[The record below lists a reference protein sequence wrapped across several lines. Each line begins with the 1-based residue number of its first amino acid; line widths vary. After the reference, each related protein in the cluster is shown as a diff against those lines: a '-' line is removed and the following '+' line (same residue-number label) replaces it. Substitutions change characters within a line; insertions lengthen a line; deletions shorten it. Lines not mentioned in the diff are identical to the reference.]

1 MQKLYCIY
9 VQVIRLFSHEEKY
22 FAKKQSEKNRCVQNK
37 LSIIFLKVN
46 YIWNFFR
53 VEFNVKLGFKLK
65 LYGICETY
73 QTFNQT
79 ESLIIYKLI

>member
-1 MQKLYCIY
+1 MC
-9 VQVIRLFSHEEKY
+9 
-22 FAKKQSEKNRCVQNK
+22 AKQAVNNFFKG
-37 LSIIFLKVN
+37 FLN
-46 YIWNFFR
+46 IWNFFR